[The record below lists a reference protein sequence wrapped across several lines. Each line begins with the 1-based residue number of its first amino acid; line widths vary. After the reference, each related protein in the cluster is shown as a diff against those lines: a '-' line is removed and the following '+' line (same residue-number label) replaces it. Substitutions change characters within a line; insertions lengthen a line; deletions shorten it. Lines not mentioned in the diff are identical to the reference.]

1 MLLRNSPDPEA
12 ASYFVYPIRHN
23 PLNRKNS
30 FLLSA
35 FLVTHFVPTS
45 TALRWI
51 TAFCPLHFEKEITM
65 NLMNNCAPP
74 AKNVILKYNIWRC
87 AMYKTR
93 LKKVGGSIML
103 AVPPAVLKALELSTD
118 SEVGMTIDN
127 GCLIIEP
134 QKRPHYSLEE
144 LLAQCDP
151 HAEMSEEDREWIDA
165 PAVGKEIL

>member
-1 MLLRNSPDPEA
+1 
-12 ASYFVYPIRHN
+12 
-23 PLNRKNS
+23 
-30 FLLSA
+30 
-35 FLVTHFVPTS
+35 
-45 TALRWI
+45 
-51 TAFCPLHFEKEITM
+51 M
-65 NLMNNCAPP
+65 NLMSNSAQSTLD
-74 AKNVILKYNIWRC
+74 VILKYNIRRSF
-87 AMYKTR
+87 MYKTR

-151 HAEMSEEDREWIDA
+151 LAEMSEEDREWIDA